1 MGCEASCYPRTGDH
15 VGDYL
20 INVEDI
26 SEDDYSGNKERIETM
41 ENRSSAGLGDKVIHD
56 SFPYIEPTDSIFA
69 PNDTFNVLLNPE
81 SGWSFRG

>member
-26 SEDDYSGNKERIETM
+26 SEDDYSEIKKELKLWKIE
-41 ENRSSAGLGDKVIHD
+41 
-56 SFPYIEPTDSIFA
+56 
-69 PNDTFNVLLNPE
+69 VL
-81 SGWSFRG
+81 RV